1 MTDAIWWLGASFS
14 AVYGLAIGSF
24 LAVCIERLPEDRS
37 LLSPSSCTRCGAP
50 VRWRDN
56 VPVLSF
62 LMLRGRCRDCGAEIP
77 AFHPVV
83 EALGAVVALLLFRRI
98 VPDAAAID
106 GAHVGLWVVRLGFVS
121 AMIVAAAVDVK
132 HRIIPDEVSIY
143 AVPIGVLAAF
153 ALERAGLEGWWLV
166 PWRSAVLG
174 AAAWGG
180 GFGLIS
186 FVGEFAFGQPVLG
199 WGDVKLAAM
208 IGAFLGVF
216 PGGFGVVFL
225 ASVLGSILGVLATV
239 WWRRRLYLPF
249 GPPLA
254 LAAAAWAIW
263 GDAVMAVVFPGFVAA
278 GY

>member
-1 MTDAIWWLGASFS
+1 MIDAFWWLGAGSS
-14 AVYGLAIGSF
+14 VAYGLVIGSF

-37 LLSPSSCTRCGAP
+37 LLAPSACTHCGAP
-50 VRWRDN
+50 VRWYDN
-56 VPVLSF
+56 VPLLSF
-62 LMLRGRCRDCGAEIP
+62 LLLRGRCRDCGTPIP
-77 AFHPVV
+77 RFLPVV
-83 EALGAVVALLLFRRI
+83 EALTAVVALLLFRRI
-98 VPDAAAID
+98 VPDADAID
-106 GAHVGLWVVRLGFVS
+106 GAHAGLWVTRLGFVG

-132 HRIIPDEVSIY
+132 HRIIPDEVTIY
-143 AVPIGVLAAF
+143 AVPFGVLAAF

-180 GFGLIS
+180 GFGLVS

-216 PGGFGVVFL
+216 PGGFAVVFL
-225 ASVLGSILGVLATV
+225 ASVAGSLVGIAATV

-254 LAAAAWAIW
+254 LAAATWAVW
-263 GDAVMAVVFPGFVAA
+263 GDAVMAAVFPGFVAA